1 MQGRRNAC
9 SFSGV
14 SEIEESGR
22 INGGLQTLNLSLPL
36 QFNWD
41 MLQLFLAFSFKISSV
56 CLCTA
61 LSRICWPG
69 QGLNTLRCFF
79 SSRSLLPYYYS
90 PPLHTHLLHLSKQI
104 GALICL
110 FFRSFRVIPHGRFAL
125 MGGLLSWEVCP
136 EGVIA
141 GVRSLP
147 MHQQKCICASPG
159 KSYQLGSRASL
170 FLW

>member
-1 MQGRRNAC
+1 MEGYR
-9 SFSGV
+9 
-14 SEIEESGR
+14 
-22 INGGLQTLNLSLPL
+22 PL
-36 QFNWD
+36 T
-41 MLQLFLAFSFKISSV
+41 
-56 CLCTA
+56 CLCPCSSTETCFSSSL
-61 LSRICWPG
+61 LSVSKSLRSVYVLPCHGSVG
-69 QGLNTLRCFF
+69 QVRVWIHWDVFF